1 MMEISLKNLLETG
14 TKCVEN
20 PVIQFPNTS
29 EVPTT
34 VIALLHIRAHSSRI
48 RFMLSSHVITIHSVK
63 CYYFEEESKPDM
75 IKRSIYVLFSLIKNF
90 ATVKQTIISFFS
102 LSDEGITGSWQGLN
116 E

>member
-48 RFMLSSHVITIHSVK
+48 RFMLSPCNHNSFSYVTTLK
-63 CYYFEEESKPDM
+63 
-75 IKRSIYVLFSLIKNF
+75 KRASLI
-90 ATVKQTIISFFS
+90 
-102 LSDEGITGSWQGLN
+102 
-116 E
+116 